1 MDRSAAGRTLSAQ
14 RQLIL
19 LGRWVE
25 YRIGRSRRRT
35 ISITVGAEGLA
46 VRAPNAARMR
56 DIEAFLAEK
65 ARWIVTR
72 LDKWRDAPRPA
83 RLSGVAGETLCVAGE
98 HLRLEV
104 RRAARNG
111 ALREPGA
118 LVLAV
123 RNPLDG
129 AAVRRAL
136 VRSLKR
142 IALDAFERRAA
153 DYAARLGLGP
163 PRVALSSARSRWG
176 SCAAN
181 GRIRLAWRL
190 VHVPPHLADYV
201 IAHEVAHLVELNHS
215 RRFWSVVESMYP
227 DARNARREL
236 RLAGATIPLIEG
248 LP

>member
-1 MDRSAAGRTLSAQ
+1 MDRSAAGRTLSAP
-14 RQLIL
+14 RNLIL
-19 LGRWVE
+19 LGRQVE
-25 YRIGRSRRRT
+25 YRISRSRRRT
-35 ISITVGAEGLA
+35 ISITVDADGLA
-46 VRAPNAARMR
+46 VRAPNAARMY
-56 DIEAFLAEK
+56 DIEGFLTQK

-72 LDKWRDAPRPA
+72 LDKWRDAPPPA
-83 RLSGVAGETLCVAGE
+83 RLVGVDGETLCVAGKQ
-98 HLRLEV
+98 LRLEV
-104 RRAARNG
+104 RGGARAVPRV
-111 ALREPGA
+111 PGA

-123 RNPLDG
+123 RDPLDG

-136 VRSLKR
+136 VRTLKR
-142 IALDAFERRAA
+142 IALEAFAPRAA
-153 DYAARLGLGP
+153 QYAARLGLGP

-190 VHVPPHLADYV
+190 VHVAPRLADYV
-201 IAHEVAHLVELNHS
+201 IAHEVAHLVQPDHS
-215 RRFWSVVESMYP
+215 RRFWTVVESMYP

>member
-1 MDRSAAGRTLSAQ
+1 MDRSTAGRTLSAP
-14 RQLIL
+14 RELIL
-19 LGRWVE
+19 LGRRVE
-25 YRIGRSRRRT
+25 YGISRSRRRT

-46 VRAPNAARMR
+46 VRAPNAARWR
-56 DIEAFLAEK
+56 DIEAFIAEK
-65 ARWIVTR
+65 AHWIVTR

-83 RLSGVAGETLCVAGE
+83 RLAGVDGETLCVAGE
-98 HLRLEV
+98 QLRLEV
-104 RRAARNG
+104 RRGAR
-111 ALREPGA
+111 AVPREPGA

-123 RNPLDG
+123 RDPLDG

-142 IALDAFERRAA
+142 IALEAFEPRAA
-153 DYAARLGLGP
+153 EYAARIGLNP

-190 VHVPPHLADYV
+190 VHVPRHLADYV

-227 DARNARREL
+227 DVRNARREL
-236 RLAGATIPLIEG
+236 RLAGATIPLIKG